1 MQAAKAQA
9 RAEFISALVFL
20 TPKFGLFCAFVVV
33 PFLYTFYLMLFQG
46 GLIGKFRFV
55 GLGNFGA
62 LVTDGLLRATV
73 GNTLLFM
80 AINIPVT
87 VVLALGVGILL
98 SRQVRFR
105 GLYRSL
111 IYVPSLLSVSATGL
125 VWKLMLDRDAGP
137 IYGFFKNAFGIE
149 LAYLQSGAVAITAVA
164 LISAWASVGFYGL
177 IFLAGLNGIPQELY
191 EAGKVDGISPA
202 GAFLHIT
209 LPLLKPVMQLVLI
222 LVSINAIQVFD
233 IIFVVTQGGPGT
245 STYTVMWYIYKSVFG
260 GGSVGYA
267 ATMSVAVMAFSIAL
281 AGALVLL
288 TRNREAAPS

>member
-1 MQAAKAQA
+1 MQAIKAQA
-9 RAEFISALVFL
+9 RAEFISALAFL

-62 LVTDGLLRATV
+62 LLGDGLLRSTI

-87 VVLALGVGILL
+87 VALALGVGILL
-98 SRQVRFR
+98 ARQVKFR

-125 VWKLMLDRDAGP
+125 VWKIMLDRDAGP
-137 IYGFFKNAFGIE
+137 IYGFFKHTLGLE
-149 LAYLQSGAVAITAVA
+149 LSYLQSGSVAIVSVA
-164 LISAWASVGFYGL
+164 LISAWASVGFYSL

-191 EAGKVDGISPA
+191 EAGKVDGISPRA
-202 GAFLHIT
+202 AFWHIT
-209 LPLLKPVMQLVLI
+209 LPLLKPVLQLVLI
-222 LVSINAIQVFD
+222 LTSISAIQVFD
-233 IIFVVTQGGPGT
+233 IIFVLTQGGPGT

-267 ATMSVAVMAFSIAL
+267 ATISVAVMVFSILL
-281 AGALVLL
+281 AGAIVLF
-288 TRNREAAPS
+288 TRTREAK

>member
-1 MQAAKAQA
+1 MQAIKAQA

-46 GLIGKFRFV
+46 GLIGRSRFV

-62 LVTDGLLRATV
+62 LLNDGLLRSTI

-87 VVLALGVGILL
+87 LGLALGVGILL
-98 SRQVRFR
+98 ARQVKFR

-125 VWKLMLDRDAGP
+125 VWKIMLDRDAGP
-137 IYGFFKNAFGIE
+137 IYGFFRDYLGLE
-149 LAYLQSGAVAITAVA
+149 LSYLQSGSVAITAVA

-191 EAGKVDGISPA
+191 EAGKVDGISPT
-202 GAFLHIT
+202 GAFWHIT
-209 LPLLKPVMQLVLI
+209 LPLLKPVLQLVLI
-222 LVSINAIQVFD
+222 LTSINAIQVFD
-233 IIFVVTQGGPGT
+233 IIFVLTQGGPGT

-267 ATMSVAVMAFSIAL
+267 ATMSVAVMAFSILL
-281 AGALVLL
+281 AVAVVLF
-288 TRNREAAPS
+288 TRSREAK

>member
-1 MQAAKAQA
+1 MQAIKAQA

-20 TPKFGLFCAFVVV
+20 TPKFGLFCAFVVA

-46 GLIGKFRFV
+46 GLIGRSRFV

-62 LVTDGLLRATV
+62 LLDDGLLRSTI

-87 VVLALGVGILL
+87 LGLALGVGILL
-98 SRQVRFR
+98 ARQVRFR
-105 GLYRSL
+105 GIYRSL

-125 VWKLMLDRDAGP
+125 VWKIMLDRDAGP
-137 IYGFFKNAFGIE
+137 VYGFFKTYLGLE
-149 LAYLQSGAVAITAVA
+149 LSYLQSGSVAIATVA
-164 LISAWASVGFYGL
+164 LISAWASVGFYSL

-191 EAGKVDGISPA
+191 EAGKVDGISPR
-202 GAFLHIT
+202 GAFWHIT
-209 LPLLKPVMQLVLI
+209 LPLLKPVLQLVLI
-222 LVSINAIQVFD
+222 LTSISAIQVFD
-233 IIFVVTQGGPGT
+233 IIFVLTQGGPGT

-267 ATMSVAVMAFSIAL
+267 ATISVAVMLFSIAL
-281 AGALVLL
+281 AGGIVLF
-288 TRNREAAPS
+288 TRNREAK